1 MSRPASARKFLGFS
15 IRGGKPVTVAPGL
28 DDGRPGAMGALLLA
42 ALVFCATAPRARAE
56 TSPLAQL
63 NLDELMKVEITSVA
77 RKAQPLGNVAA
88 AVHVI
93 QREDILRSGARSV
106 AEALRL
112 APGMD
117 VAQISNSYHAVTAR
131 GFNGR
136 YADKLQ
142 VLVDGRSVYWEMFS
156 GVLWE
161 AERVPLDDIERI
173 EVIRGPA
180 GALWGTNAVNGVVNI
195 ITRSAQDTP
204 GTRVRAYAGSGDDL
218 ALTAQHGWRAGDDG
232 PHWRV
237 HLHQERNGDQSTVPG
252 QNANDHLSVS
262 SAGVRADW
270 LWSDGS
276 HLMVS
281 ADALQSRSGAVWRLP
296 SLTPPYVDLG
306 RLRQV
311 YERVTLNATYDRT
324 LSPQLALAT
333 QASLA
338 VGDGRIGSLGHYHG
352 RSASFDSRV
361 NWHLSPRHDI
371 VLGVGGRWTGSSFD
385 TPPMPVP
392 LFFDPAYR
400 TMTEWGLY
408 AQDEMVLAE
417 RWRLTLGGR
426 MDRHSV
432 SGNNAQPS
440 ARLLW
445 NATDKTSMW
454 AAVSRAA
461 RVPSRI
467 DEDATAALAVIPP
480 GTPGNPGPL
489 PVLLT
494 LRRPLGNLRQA
505 ESVEAL
511 ELGWRSQLLP
521 TLSLD
526 MAGFANRYRHMALD
540 GSPRAPSLVSAPQ
553 PYLVSSLSLP
563 LGTLHTSGLETALDW
578 RVTPTWR
585 QQASWSFM
593 RLSAASRAATTQALS
608 PPAHVLM
615 LRSALDLPAHTT
627 LDAMLR
633 YVGAR
638 ERPVDPAGRIPSRWD
653 LDLNLVWQATPN
665 VALSLGGHNLLHGN
679 RVELIPDYG
688 VSEPTRIHRTVGVG
702 LRIRLP

>member
-1 MSRPASARKFLGFS
+1 MARCSGARKSSKRLLAG
-15 IRGGKPVTVAPGL
+15 RHPGGAGGA
-28 DDGRPGAMGALLLA
+28 DGRFAVLGGPLLA
-42 ALVFCATAPRARAE
+42 AVLGALGAAARAE
-56 TSPLAQL
+56 VAPLAQL
-63 NLDELMKVEITSVA
+63 NLDELMKVEITSLA

-93 QREDILRSGARSV
+93 PREDILRSGARSV

-156 GVLWE
+156 GVMWE
-161 AERVPLDDIERI
+161 AERVPLDEIERI

-204 GTRVRAYAGSGDDL
+204 GTRVRVRAGSGEDFAL
-218 ALTAQHGWRAGDDG
+218 AAQHGWRAGDDG
-232 PHWRV
+232 PDWRV
-237 HLHQERNGDQSTVPG
+237 HLRHESAGDQKTVMG

-262 SAGVRADW
+262 SAGVRADRH
-270 LWSDGS
+270 WSDGS
-276 HLMVS
+276 HLMLS
-281 ADALQSRSGAVWRLP
+281 ADALQSRSGGVWRLP
-296 SLTPPYVDLG
+296 SLAPPYVELG
-306 RLRQV
+306 LPRQL
-311 YERVTLNATYDRT
+311 YERVALNTTYDWA

-338 VGDGRIGSLGHYHG
+338 VGAGTMGTLGRYRG
-352 RSASFDSRV
+352 RSASFDSRIH
-361 NWHLSPRHDI
+361 WHLSAQHDL

-385 TPPMPVP
+385 TPPLPAPVS
-392 LFFDPAYR
+392 FDPAYR
-400 TMTEWGLY
+400 TVTEWGLY

-432 SGNNAQPS
+432 SGTNAQPS

-445 NATDKTSMW
+445 NATDQASVW

-467 DEDATAALAVIPP
+467 DEDATATLSVVPP
-480 GTPGNPGPL
+480 GTPANPGPL

-494 LRRPLGNLRQA
+494 ARRLLGDLRQA

-511 ELGWRSQLLP
+511 ELGGRSQVLS

-526 MAGFANRYRHMALD
+526 LTAFANRYRHMALD
-540 GSPRAPSLVSAPQ
+540 GSPAAPSLVPAPQ
-553 PYLVSSLSLP
+553 PYLVSALSQP
-563 LGTLHTSGLETALDW
+563 LGSVHTSGLEAALDW
-578 RVTPTWR
+578 RVAPAWR
-585 QQASWSFM
+585 QQASWSFV
-593 RLSAASRAATTQALS
+593 RLNAGSRAATAQALG

-615 LRSALDLPAHTT
+615 LRSALDLPGRTT
-627 LDAMLR
+627 LDALLR
-633 YVGAR
+633 HVGPR
-638 ERPVDPAGRIPSRWD
+638 DRPVDPASRVPSRWD
-653 LDLNLVWQATPN
+653 LDLNLVWQAAPA
-665 VALSLGGHNLLHGN
+665 VALSVGGHNLLHAS
-679 RVELIPDYG
+679 RVEFIPDYG
-688 VSEPTRIHRTVGVG
+688 LSEPTRIRRTLGVGVQIK
-702 LRIRLP
+702 LQ